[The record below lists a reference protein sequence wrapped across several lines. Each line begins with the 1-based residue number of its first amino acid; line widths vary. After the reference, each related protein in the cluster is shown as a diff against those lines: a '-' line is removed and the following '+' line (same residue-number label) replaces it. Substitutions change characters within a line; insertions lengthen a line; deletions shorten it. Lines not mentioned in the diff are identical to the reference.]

1 MAAKSTK
8 AGSSSTVSLAG
19 NTNRFIG
26 ISRWKRSEIR
36 KSTGSRAASGAS
48 VPARTP
54 ANSTWRKQVPS
65 TTPVGAVSI
74 CSAAKSTSNGGLDP

>member
-1 MAAKSTK
+1 VAIVVHSSIQVVRLASMTAGSSDREVAGMAAYSTK

-26 ISRWKRSEIR
+26 TSRWKRSEIR
-36 KSTGSRAASGAS
+36 KSTSARAASGAS

-54 ANSTWRKQVPS
+54 ANS
-65 TTPVGAVSI
+65 I
-74 CSAAKSTSNGGLDP
+74 